1 MTNEEKRERE
11 LSARVNEAVET
22 LYSASVS
29 GIGLDKDTAER
40 MSFELETGYLV
51 QELVTSRK
59 ITHKK
64 EHVRGYKI
72 SLTSAETQGWFGADE
87 PAYGT
92 LTDSN
97 MSDGVI
103 TLSDMSEPL
112 IETELMFFIEE
123 DIHHPVA
130 DEDLPGM
137 ISAAAGLEI
146 PDSRFLDWF
155 PKLSLGTI
163 AADNAVAGRIV
174 TGKERKKLSYEELGN
189 IDLKLFLNDKEIAEG
204 HSSEVLG
211 NPLEAVKW
219 LVRKLHEKGKF
230 LSKGMIISSGTLV
243 LPLPLQRG
251 TYRASYSILGDVSL
265 KVL

>member
-11 LSARVNEAVET
+11 LDARINDAVET
-22 LYSASVS
+22 LYSAYIS
-29 GIGLDKDTAER
+29 GTGLDKDTAER
-40 MSFELETGYLV
+40 MRFELETGYLV
-51 QELVTSRK
+51 QERVTNRK
-59 ITHKK
+59 ITDKK

-72 SLTSAETQGWFGADE
+72 SLTSPETQGWFGADE

-103 TLSDMSEPL
+103 SLSDMSEPL

-130 DEDLPGM
+130 DKDLPGM
-137 ISAAAGLEI
+137 ISVAAGLEI

-163 AADNAVAGRIV
+163 AADNAVAGKIV
-174 TGKERKKLSYEELGN
+174 AGEERKKLSYEELGN

-219 LVRKLHEKGKF
+219 LVRTLHGKSKF
-230 LSKGMIISSGTLV
+230 LSRGMVISSGTLV

-251 TYRASYSILGDVSL
+251 TYRASYSTLGDVYL

>member
-11 LSARVNEAVET
+11 LSAMVNKAVET
-22 LYSASVS
+22 LYSASIS
-29 GIGLDKDTAER
+29 GTGLDKDTAER
-40 MSFELETGYLV
+40 MRFELETGYLV
-51 QELVTSRK
+51 QDLVTKRK
-59 ITHKK
+59 ISHKK
-64 EHVRGYKI
+64 EHLRGYKI
-72 SLTSAETQGWFGADE
+72 SLTSPETQGWFGANE

-137 ISAAAGLEI
+137 ISVAAGLEI

-163 AADNAVAGRIV
+163 AADNAVAGKVVAGI
-174 TGKERKKLSYEELGN
+174 KRKRLSYEELGN
-189 IDLKLFLNDKEIAEG
+189 IDLKLYLNDKKIAEG

-219 LVRKLHEKGKF
+219 LIRKLDGKGKF
-230 LSKGMIISSGTLV
+230 LSRGMVISSGTFV
-243 LPLPLQRG
+243 LPMPLQRG
-251 TYRASYSILGDVSL
+251 TYRASYSTLGDVSL
-265 KVL
+265 KVN